1 MKNRRG
7 VTLIALAVT
16 IIVILILAGVT
27 ISTLNGSTSITKN
40 AEKARRESELGRV
53 VEKINVKVSEN
64 QIKNDLADQVEMLV
78 EDGYIL
84 EDGTI
89 DVNTVLDGQTTD
101 YGTGTENNIFII
113 EGNKVIYIDEKG
125 NRVSEKEV
133 NIDTND
139 SSFTFSR
146 GGKSFITRWNVSAGD
161 IFELPIAIGYTNDN
175 NFIVDWGDGTPEE
188 TIDDRET
195 PLTERPSHTYSQ
207 AGEFDIKITGHFNYF
222 TLTIGNFN
230 ETKQDQIKKLIK
242 IVSWGEVDA
251 YEYGFSNAINL
262 TEIAIPTKK
271 TFINYNDTGFKYMFS
286 GCTGLKRIPNKLFQY
301 ANNAKSFKGTFDS
314 CTSLK
319 TIPENLFEKNTEVES
334 FEATFAYCSGLT
346 EVPSNLFANAEKVIS
361 YRKTFTSCEN
371 IGVVSE
377 NLFDNSPNATN
388 FEKTFYECHNLTNG
402 PKIWEREN
410 ASQISGTPTPST
422 YAYCENFN
430 KTGLSNS
437 IINKFF

>member
-139 SSFTFSR
+139 SSFNFSR

-161 IFELPIAIGYTNDN
+161 IFELPIAIG
-175 NFIVDWGDGTPEE
+175 
-188 TIDDRET
+188 
-195 PLTERPSHTYSQ
+195 
-207 AGEFDIKITGHFNYF
+207 
-222 TLTIGNFN
+222 
-230 ETKQDQIKKLIK
+230 
-242 IVSWGEVDA
+242 
-251 YEYGFSNAINL
+251 
-262 TEIAIPTKK
+262 
-271 TFINYNDTGFKYMFS
+271 
-286 GCTGLKRIPNKLFQY
+286 
-301 ANNAKSFKGTFDS
+301 
-314 CTSLK
+314 
-319 TIPENLFEKNTEVES
+319 
-334 FEATFAYCSGLT
+334 
-346 EVPSNLFANAEKVIS
+346 
-361 YRKTFTSCEN
+361 
-371 IGVVSE
+371 
-377 NLFDNSPNATN
+377 
-388 FEKTFYECHNLTNG
+388 
-402 PKIWEREN
+402 
-410 ASQISGTPTPST
+410 
-422 YAYCENFN
+422 
-430 KTGLSNS
+430 
-437 IINKFF
+437 